1 MQLACSHCGQVLD
14 IPGKR
19 PSFCAYCGQPLPAAD
34 GKPGSTVDF
43 DHEAVTRPPVQ
54 ADSDTGDGA
63 DPAEVGGYR
72 LLRVLGEGGMGKVYE
87 AQDAATGRHVA
98 LKLIAAQYAG
108 SAETVERFRRE
119 GRLASGLSHP
129 RCVFVLAA
137 DEDAG
142 RPYIVMELMP
152 GDTLEDL
159 LRKQGPLPPEQAL
172 PKILDVIEGL
182 KEAHRLGV
190 VHRDVKPSNC
200 FVEPDGRVKVGDFGL
215 AKSLVQGAHLTKTG
229 SFLGTPLFASPEQI
243 KGEPIGPHTDVYSV
257 AATLYC
263 LLTGRAP
270 FQGDDPAATLARIV
284 CDPPSPMR
292 SLRPEL
298 PEALDQVV
306 LRGLERDRKRRWH
319 NLDEFEASLRPFL
332 PGKLSFVGLGV
343 RFGAYW
349 IDRILFLLLSGA
361 ILVPLA
367 WFRGDNL
374 VSILQGDEHTAQKAV
389 YQLLEWLILLLYFA
403 VPEAF
408 WGWSLSKRWLGLRVV
423 RSSGAGRP
431 GLWQSLLRTGVFLA
445 LLNLGEIAGWV
456 LVLFGAIDSKPM
468 ALIVQLV
475 PLMLLPVGIG
485 LLLCTM
491 RTRNGYRGLHE
502 WASGTRVI
510 RLPQAA
516 FRRTFGTACKKE
528 LAVAHPASL
537 PERIGLFH
545 VLGAIRADGPDAV
558 LLGEDPT
565 LGRRVLI
572 WLRPLTTS
580 TPLADGRRGLS
591 RATRPRW
598 LAGGRHGDQL
608 WDAFLWPAGQSLPDL
623 VSAGGRL
630 TWAEGRHLL
639 TQLAEELA
647 AAEEDATLPTTL
659 TVGQVWVQSDGRF
672 QLLDMAV
679 ATDPPAA
686 DPLTFLRD
694 VAVLALEGKPRPAD
708 DLPAG
713 IRAPLPEHAARLL
726 GRLFSSGEPYQS
738 VGQFGARLAATAD
751 KPTAVGRGR
760 RFAHLAVQALF
771 LYLGLCVLLPLLLVL
786 GAFKNGLLLVVP
798 LAAPIVW
805 AFLWRGG
812 LSFRLLGLALVRADG
827 RPAGRLQCA
836 WRTLLVWA
844 PVTALLSYLA
854 WRTVSLDLA
863 RQREVGNPLWW
874 LPWLLLLLGLLLLYV
889 ALALRSPE
897 RSLQDRLAGTYLVPR

>member
-1 MQLACSHCGQVLD
+1 MQLACSHCGQVLEFT
-14 IPGKR
+14 GKR
-19 PSFCAYCGQPLPAAD
+19 PSFCGYCGKALSDAD

-43 DHEAVTRPPVQ
+43 DHEAATRPPVQ
-54 ADSDTGDGA
+54 ADSDTGNDA

-108 SAETVERFRRE
+108 SPEAVERFRRE
-119 GRLASGLSHP
+119 GRLASALSHP

-137 DEDAG
+137 DEQAG

-159 LRKQGPLPPEQAL
+159 LRKQGPLPPEHAL

-200 FVEPDGRVKVGDFGL
+200 FLEPDGHVKVGDFGL
-215 AKSLVQGAHLTKTG
+215 AKSLVSGAHLTKTG
-229 SFLGTPLFASPEQI
+229 SFLGTVLYASPEQI
-243 KGEPIGPHTDVYSV
+243 KGEPTGPHSDVYSV

-284 CDPPSPMR
+284 CDPPPPMR

-319 NLDEFEASLRPFL
+319 SLDELEAALRPFL

-349 IDRILFLLLSGA
+349 IDSFLLTLMTVAVTLSLTG
-361 ILVPLA
+361 
-367 WFRGDNL
+367 FRGDWGPFTQSRL
-374 VSILQGDEHTAQKAV
+374 EAQLG
-389 YQLLEWLILLLYFA
+389 YQLLAALLFLGYYA

-408 WGWSLSKRWLGLRVV
+408 WGWSLGKRFLGLRVV
-423 RSSGAGRP
+423 RASGGERI
-431 GLWQSLLRTGVFLA
+431 GLWRSLLRTGVFWG
-445 LLNLGEIAGWV
+445 LLNLSTFALW
-456 LVLFGAIDSKPM
+456 LSLFIGTLGAETTGPIVR
-468 ALIVQLV
+468 LVQLMLILGTI
-475 PLMLLPVGIG
+475 PLMAVGIG
-485 LLLCTM
+485 LVVCTM
-491 RTRNGYRGLHE
+491 RAHNGYRGLHE

-510 RLPQAA
+510 RLGPKAESP
-516 FRRTFGTACKKE
+516 RTFGAGDKE
-528 LAVAHPASL
+528 LAVSRPADL
-537 PERIGLFH
+537 PEWVGSFH
-545 VLGAIRADGPDAV
+545 VLGAIRADGPDTV

-565 LGRRVLI
+565 LGRKVLL
-572 WLRPLTTS
+572 WLRPSATS
-580 TPLADGRRGLS
+580 TPLAEGRRELS

-598 LAGGRHGDQL
+598 LAGGRHRDQL
-608 WDAFLWPAGQSLPDL
+608 WDAFLAPAGQSLPDL
-623 VSAGGRL
+623 ISTRGRL
-630 TWAEGRHLL
+630 SWAEGRHFLAR
-639 TQLAEELA
+639 LAEELS
-647 AAEEDATLPTTL
+647 AAEEDATLPASL
-659 TVGQVWVQSDGRF
+659 TAGQVWVQSDGRF
-672 QLLDMAV
+672 QLLDV
-679 ATDPPAA
+679 PVSTDPPTAQ
-686 DPLTFLRD
+686 PLTFLRN

-713 IRAPLPEHAARLL
+713 IRVPLPQHAARLL
-726 GRLFSSGEPYQS
+726 GRLAGSGEPYRS
-738 VGQFGARLAATAD
+738 VGQFCARLAAVAD
-751 KPTAVGRGR
+751 KPTVVGRGR
-760 RFAHLAVQALF
+760 RFTHLAVQALF
-771 LYLGLCVLLPLLLVL
+771 LHLGLLVL
-786 GAFKNGLLLVVP
+786 LLLP
-798 LAAPIVW
+798 IFFSRLLTEAAVAIVFCVAGPAAVIVW

-812 LSFRLLGLALVRADG
+812 LSFRLLGLSLVRADG

-844 PVTALLSYLA
+844 PVTTLLACGIGLEWAPAGLA
-854 WRTVSLDLA
+854 
-863 RQREVGNPLWW
+863 
-874 LPWLLLLLGLLLLYV
+874 
-889 ALALRSPE
+889 ALALLPLYVILALWSPG
-897 RSLQDRLAGTYLVPR
+897 RALHDRLAGTYLVPR